1 MVEIAPQ
8 KISCCRSGSTK
19 ACQIPMAVARTTI
32 GVLVNRRNSKATLET
47 GKCFSPAL
55 KNSMPCSMSNRHVQ
69 VNKQN
74 QLLISRPRKL
84 LNRGSE
90 PAFSPLISYHN
101 STLLILTTRF
111 VLVESDCPHLPA
123 RIQAHR
129 RLTRQH
135 RPIIAHA
142 AVEGAARS
150 RPQQHLNYQRQ
161 WKRGQRGQGQD
172 ACASRPC
179 LHRTPVVEM
188 SPCEKPPTGTA
199 LSRDASTI
207 HLSFRGE
214 NCGRG
219 GGWRESAASVP
230 PHSAPRASAGSA
242 GGRPRRPLAC
252 APAPA
257 PAPES
262 CSARDR
268 REIPLLRRRACGR
281 VVEFRA
287 PPDNQKTRDAST
299 GI

>member
-1 MVEIAPQ
+1 MIEIARQ
-8 KISCCRSGSTK
+8 RISCNRSGSTK
-19 ACQIPMAVARTTI
+19 ACRIAMAIAHTTI
-32 GVLVNRRNSKATLET
+32 GALANRRNSNATLET

-150 RPQQHLNYQRQ
+150 RPQQHRNDQRQ
-161 WKRGQRGQGQD
+161 WKRGQRGQGRD

-188 SPCEKPPTGTA
+188 SPCEQPPTGTS

-287 PPDNQKTRDAST
+287 PPDN
-299 GI
+299 